1 MYDFLLVLNSDFWN
15 RIVVELRKRK
25 KEEEEEELR
34 AVSIEPL
41 SLRDMA
47 KKTNAV
53 EHLWS
58 N

>member
-1 MYDFLLVLNSDFWN
+1 LESN
-15 RIVVELRKRK
+15 RSRVKKKK

-34 AVSIEPL
+34 AVSIEPF

>member
-15 RIVVELRKRK
+15 RIVVELRRRK
-25 KEEEEEELR
+25 KEEEEELR

-53 EHLWS
+53 EHLWTFR
-58 N
+58 